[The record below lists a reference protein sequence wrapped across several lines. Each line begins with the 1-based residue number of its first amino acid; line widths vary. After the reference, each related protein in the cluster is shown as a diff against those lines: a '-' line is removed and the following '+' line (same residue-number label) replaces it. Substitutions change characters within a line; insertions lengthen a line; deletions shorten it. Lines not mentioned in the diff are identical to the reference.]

1 MVRYFSR
8 RNCQCDLLERNRP
21 ARQATINRRAA
32 AWGEGVGYTF
42 GQEEAVSL
50 QDWTHGREICRRKPK
65 NIIVL
70 VCLHDVA
77 QQGEPDQNIRQRSGT
92 PRGRR
97 HAATSAD
104 LSIPTRK
111 VGLKRARVG
120 GGCIAMITSMRGG
133 EVKRDLIS
141 REQKVCVTWNLC
153 LNFF

>member
-1 MVRYFSR
+1 MSATR
-8 RNCQCDLLERNRP
+8 L
-21 ARQATINRRAA
+21 ARKKLSPYKIGHMGGRF
-32 AWGEGVGYTF
+32 VG
-42 GQEEAVSL
+42 GSQN
-50 QDWTHGREICRRKPK
+50 
-65 NIIVL
+65 NIIVR

-77 QQGEPDQNIRQRSGT
+77 RRGGQNKKIAQRSGT
-92 PRGRR
+92 PQGRR

>member
-1 MVRYFSR
+1 VLATRLARKKPSPYKIGHMGGRFVGGSR
-8 RNCQCDLLERNRP
+8 N
-21 ARQATINRRAA
+21 
-32 AWGEGVGYTF
+32 
-42 GQEEAVSL
+42 
-50 QDWTHGREICRRKPK
+50 
-65 NIIVL
+65 NIIVR

-77 QQGEPDQNIRQRSGT
+77 QRGGQNKKIAQRSGT
-92 PRGRR
+92 PQGRR

-111 VGLKRARVG
+111 GGLKRARVG

>member
-1 MVRYFSR
+1 MSATRLARKKPSPYKIGHMGGRFVSGSR
-8 RNCQCDLLERNRP
+8 N
-21 ARQATINRRAA
+21 
-32 AWGEGVGYTF
+32 
-42 GQEEAVSL
+42 
-50 QDWTHGREICRRKPK
+50 
-65 NIIVL
+65 NIIMR

-77 QQGEPDQNIRQRSGT
+77 WRVGQNKKIVRRSGT
-92 PRGRR
+92 PQGRR

-133 EVKRDLIS
+133 EVKCDLIS